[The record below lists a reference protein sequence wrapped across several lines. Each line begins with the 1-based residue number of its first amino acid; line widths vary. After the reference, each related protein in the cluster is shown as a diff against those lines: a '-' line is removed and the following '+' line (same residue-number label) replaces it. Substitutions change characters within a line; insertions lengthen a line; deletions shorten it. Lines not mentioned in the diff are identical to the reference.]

1 MTPTTKF
8 KSTSPDAWM
17 EIKFVLEPAE
27 YRLIRDHACLENKN
41 VSEFVAQLIRKFI
54 DEDLS
59 K

>member
-1 MTPTTKF
+1 
-8 KSTSPDAWM
+8 M